1 MFMAQTGKGWIDRAD
16 LKFEAAPLQRQHLR
30 IAKCLR
36 NDRIARV
43 KITEPHRA
51 DDYAQRAKIAM
62 TCSGRESSVFGLMIS
77 SVNFTKIGSSRKI
90 AYLSIDSKSMAIK
103 NGQGDSGSIR
113 FPHLILRTSGIF
125 RSCIR
130 AFIIIA
136 STRAGVTSDLSL

>member
-62 TCSGRESSVFGLMIS
+62 TCRGRRVACFFQNAQPTRLPPQLRELD
-77 SVNFTKIGSSRKI
+77 RK
-90 AYLSIDSKSMAIK
+90 
-103 NGQGDSGSIR
+103 
-113 FPHLILRTSGIF
+113 
-125 RSCIR
+125 
-130 AFIIIA
+130 
-136 STRAGVTSDLSL
+136 STRLNSSHTVISY